1 MSRKLVVI
9 ADRPVLIVNIETP
22 WVVENL
28 LQQIYVIRFSCGQQ
42 PLICGGVA
50 SGYVSAHEISSIRDI
65 LLEAISKEVRAKGR
79 ARQ

>member
-42 PLICGGVA
+42 PLICGVA